1 MLIVT
6 GLQGVGVKTFIERTK
21 GHDIPAVNLIDF
33 GQQDTSPEKSYEST
47 LGPSRTRAELL
58 GFEHTHNLLNFLFSK
73 RYKEIMD
80 PTSQLA
86 YQESYG
92 VPMFKVFNSPCVSLT
107 TMLLETYPEDDN
119 TYVLITAPRESQI
132 ERLVA
137 KNVPTDHRLTGKRNY
152 MYLVRPEI
160 EKELD
165 AREHFVDQLRDRV
178 DYHIHNDGELNQYYA
193 AIDQVLDAENLLN

>member
-6 GLQGVGVKTFIERTK
+6 GLQGVGQKTFIERTK
-21 GHDIPAVNLIDF
+21 EHNIPAVNLLDF
-33 GQQDTSPEKSYEST
+33 GQQDTSPEKSYESI
-47 LGPSRTRAELL
+47 LGPSRTRVELL

-107 TMLLETYPEDDN
+107 TMLLETYPEHDN
-119 TYVLITAPRESQI
+119 TYVLITAPRETQI

-137 KNVPTDHRLTGKRNY
+137 QYAESDPRIAGKSNY
-152 MYLVRPEI
+152 MYMVRPEI

-178 DYHIHNDGELNQYYA
+178 DYHIHNDGNINQYYA
-193 AIDQVLDAENLLN
+193 AIDQVLNEENLLS